1 MPRMPNCS
9 DFELGWRTIID
20 LQTQQKILDKIKE
33 ISWDINPK
41 IWLGIK
47 WMATYVSIRPNE
59 FRNLKEKEINVDGA
73 FIIPRPKEKEPKIVE
88 MIDEDIELY
97 KTMPLG
103 FPELYFFRHQKG
115 NGNAKPGTQFG
126 KDYHYKWW
134 KKACHKLGIEGVD
147 LYGGTRHS
155 TATALAKY
163 FTLQELRENGTMH
176 SSNKAFERYVQTKRN
191 DSKKIYQKA
200 NELRNQIISLP
211 NRKTV

>member
-1 MPRMPNCS
+1 M
-9 DFELGWRTIID
+9 
-20 LQTQQKILDKIKE
+20 
-33 ISWDINPK
+33 DINPK

-73 FIIPRPKEKEPKIVE
+73 FIIPDPKEKSPKIVE

-97 KTMPLG
+97 RSMPLG
-103 FPELYFFRHQKG
+103 FPELYFFRHEKG
-115 NGNAKPGTQFG
+115 NGNAKPGSQFG

-134 KKACHKLGIEGVD
+134 KKACKELGIEGVD

-155 TATALAKY
+155 TATALAKH
-163 FTLQELRENGTMH
+163 FSLEELRENGTMH

-191 DSKKIYQKA
+191 NSKKIYQKA
-200 NELRNQIISLP
+200 SELRGQIISLHK
-211 NRKTV
+211 RKKA